1 MWVGLKMKDINLAN
15 SKQNVIDH
23 LILGVLMAARM
34 DNKLLI
40 YNLVIFQQRLI
51 IIIWECPEKHLGA
64 PLLGC
69 HNSCLAN
76 TEVK

>member
-40 YNLVIFQQRLI
+40 YNLVIFHQ
-51 IIIWECPEKHLGA
+51 G
-64 PLLGC
+64 
-69 HNSCLAN
+69 
-76 TEVK
+76 